1 MVSVFCFIFFFPVC
15 DNFAVVVD
23 DDVEEAE
30 GEDGDDHVVPL
41 HVGEDEDEEG
51 EDAVAEEVGFE
62 EEVGTVG
69 AFEQAVFDFASNIGV
84 AEHELN
90 EGGDQEKGCA
100 DEQCFIELSVC
111 ILVLLLQ
118 SFHHP
123 Q

>member
-1 MVSVFCFIFFFPVC
+1 MVSVFGFVFFFPVC

-62 EEVGTVG
+62 EEVGAVG
-69 AFEQAVFDFASNIGV
+69 ALE
-84 AEHELN
+84 
-90 EGGDQEKGCA
+90 
-100 DEQCFIELSVC
+100 
-111 ILVLLLQ
+111 
-118 SFHHP
+118 
-123 Q
+123 